1 MKEWLDG
8 KQGQVFR
15 FKEEKMRYALELL
28 GNPQEE
34 VPLVHVAGTNGKG
47 STLAFLQKI
56 LESHGLCVGRF
67 VSPHMVT
74 IEDRILIQSEPIP
87 TPRFWELVRQVHDL
101 EVAVEQVYEGFRYFE
116 VMVLVMFLYFQ
127 DQDLDLALIEVG
139 IGGLHDSTNVI
150 DPLMSLITSI
160 GLDHQDLLG
169 ETIEDITYQKAGIIK
184 PHRLV
189 LLGDLPL
196 EAQQVCLQVASAKE
210 AEVYQFGRDFGWN
223 EDLFWSEGV
232 EIHLDQLGLQ
242 GDHQRKNA
250 ALAVEASR
258 LLLALLGKEW
268 KRECIA
274 LALAET
280 SWMGRLELLVSEPV
294 IYLDGAHNLPAIES
308 LVAFIKEEDGPQTIL
323 FSALKRKDF
332 QEMLACL
339 ERELPEA
346 TLVLTSFSYGGAVKK
361 EDLQWQGAW
370 AEDYQGW
377 LATWLKEGQGRLF
390 VTGSLYFISEVRK
403 WLLDQKK

>member
-1 MKEWLDG
+1 
-8 KQGQVFR
+8 
-15 FKEEKMRYALELL
+15 MRYALELL
-28 GNPQEE
+28 GNPQEK

-56 LESHGLCVGRF
+56 LESHGLRVGRF

-87 TPRFWELVRQVHDL
+87 TSLFLELVRQVHDL
-101 EVAVEQVYEGFRYFE
+101 EVAVAQVFEGFRYFE

-169 ETIEDITYQKAGIIK
+169 ETIEDIAYQKAGIIK

-196 EAQQVCLQVASAKE
+196 EAQQVCLQVASDKE
-210 AEVYQFGRDFGWN
+210 AEVYQFGLDFGWKK
-223 EDLFWSEGV
+223 DLFWSEGV
-232 EIHLDQLGLQ
+232 EIHLDQLGLP
-242 GDHQRKNA
+242 GNHQRKNA

-258 LLLALLGKEW
+258 LLLPLLGKKW
-268 KRECIA
+268 KRECLA
-274 LALAET
+274 SALAET
-280 SWMGRLELLVSEPV
+280 SWMGRLELLVSDPA

-308 LVAFIKEEDGPQTIL
+308 LAAFIKEGDGPRTIL

-346 TLVLTSFSYGGAVKK
+346 TLVLTSFSYDGAVKK
-361 EDLQWQGAW
+361 EDLLWQGDW
-370 AEDYQGW
+370 AEDYQVW

-403 WLLDQKK
+403 WLLDQKNKKLDG